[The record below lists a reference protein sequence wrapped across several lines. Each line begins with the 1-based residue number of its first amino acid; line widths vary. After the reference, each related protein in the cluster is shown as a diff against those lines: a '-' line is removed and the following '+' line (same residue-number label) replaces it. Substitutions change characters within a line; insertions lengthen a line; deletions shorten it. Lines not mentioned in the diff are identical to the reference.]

1 MQTHRRILL
10 VGSLLM
16 FAVLIFSGIYI
27 QNNRILVQNS
37 KELIKLQ
44 LINRYSDEL
53 GGDLGNYQT
62 TVKSYVTHPSK
73 SKLDSIYQFKSAY
86 ESDIQSAIA
95 LNTSKEMGKSFD
107 SLKFTFEIEG
117 KYILT
122 SLLSLPKVVSEK
134 QTVKFYED
142 NNLHLSHLWLLIE
155 QNRIRQKE
163 AVMAATVKT
172 QQLGVRSMYMSL
184 GGLCFIFVVCLSSIA
199 TLYSSAKKREIA
211 EEKEKLSL
219 KLLNE
224 QEMLMSAVINNS
236 ASIIF
241 IKNLHG
247 CYSLVNKSFLE
258 VYDLTEDRVIGKTD
272 YELWDE
278 ERSKGYKLIDEIV
291 LSTGTPHENMEK
303 HICNAEE
310 RDFLTIKFPLR
321 SSSGQIFGLAGIS
334 TDFTQRARYEEGLK
348 LAQQESEKAR
358 KFQERFLANMSHE
371 IRTPMNGIMGM
382 TNILSSSGLNV
393 EQKEFVSIIQQSVDN
408 LMVIINDILDFS
420 KIKSG
425 KLTLENVAFNINDS
439 VNQSVRALK
448 PRAEEK
454 NITLDYFI
462 HPNVPAFVLGDQVR
476 LNQILTNLIGNALKF
491 TQKGGVKLSVE
502 ATSDQDNGLQV
513 WFSVNDSG
521 IGIPEEK
528 QELIFDSFTQSSS
541 DTTRKYG
548 GTGLGLSIVKQ
559 LVELHSGTISI
570 ESKENVGSTFKVG
583 LPYKET
589 YITAENIQK
598 VIDET
603 VYTELAGKRILIVDD
618 NDINLMVAKQTL
630 KKVGIS
636 AQTVTGG
643 KEALEMLLNQDF
655 DAVLLDV
662 HMPDM
667 NGYETCRNIRVAL
680 KMNIPVIAM
689 TAAAMVED
697 EEKCLQA
704 GMNGYIAKP
713 FVPKDLYALLM
724 TYV

>member
-1 MQTHRRILL
+1 
-10 VGSLLM
+10 
-16 FAVLIFSGIYI
+16 
-27 QNNRILVQNS
+27 
-37 KELIKLQ
+37 
-44 LINRYSDEL
+44 
-53 GGDLGNYQT
+53 
-62 TVKSYVTHPSK
+62 
-73 SKLDSIYQFKSAY
+73 
-86 ESDIQSAIA
+86 
-95 LNTSKEMGKSFD
+95 
-107 SLKFTFEIEG
+107 
-117 KYILT
+117 
-122 SLLSLPKVVSEK
+122 
-134 QTVKFYED
+134 
-142 NNLHLSHLWLLIE
+142 
-155 QNRIRQKE
+155 
-163 AVMAATVKT
+163 
-172 QQLGVRSMYMSL
+172 
-184 GGLCFIFVVCLSSIA
+184 
-199 TLYSSAKKREIA
+199 
-211 EEKEKLSL
+211 
-219 KLLNE
+219 
-224 QEMLMSAVINNS
+224 
-236 ASIIF
+236 
-241 IKNLHG
+241 
-247 CYSLVNKSFLE
+247 
-258 VYDLTEDRVIGKTD
+258 
-272 YELWDE
+272 
-278 ERSKGYKLIDEIV
+278 
-291 LSTGTPHENMEK
+291 
-303 HICNAEE
+303 
-310 RDFLTIKFPLR
+310 
-321 SSSGQIFGLAGIS
+321 
-334 TDFTQRARYEEGLK
+334 
-348 LAQQESEKAR
+348 
-358 KFQERFLANMSHE
+358 
-371 IRTPMNGIMGM
+371 
-382 TNILSSSGLNV
+382 
-393 EQKEFVSIIQQSVDN
+393 
-408 LMVIINDILDFS
+408 MVIINDILDFS

-462 HPNVPAFVLGDQVR
+462 NPNVPAFVLGDQVR